1 MPTFLHIPRPLALWL
16 LLGAGLLAGCVGAPV
31 QEMSNAR
38 QAVRAAEKAG
48 ATTAAPELMT
58 EAKQLLKDARTHL
71 NQRDYRAARDDAEG
85 ARTKAIEA
93 RRVAEAAAAAAAAA
107 EKPQVP

>member
-1 MPTFLHIPRPLALWL
+1 MPTFLHIPRHLALWL
-16 LLGAGLLAGCVGAPV
+16 LLGAGLLTGCANAPV

-48 ATTAAPELMT
+48 AATAAPELLA
-58 EAKQLLKDARTHL
+58 ESKQLLKDARTRL
-71 NQRDYRAARDDAEG
+71 GEQDYRAAKDAADS

-93 RRVAEAAAAAAAAA
+93 RRIAEAAAAAD
-107 EKPQVP
+107 KPLAP

>member
-1 MPTFLHIPRPLALWL
+1 MPTFLQFPRPVVLWL
-16 LLGAGLLAGCVGAPV
+16 LLCVGILAGCAGAPV

-48 ATTAAPELMT
+48 ANTAAPELMT
-58 EAKQLLKDARTHL
+58 EAKQLLKDARTNL
-71 NQRDYRAARDDAEG
+71 NQGEYRAAKDQAES

-93 RRVAEAAAAAAAAA
+93 RRIAEEAAAS
-107 EKPQVP
+107 KPPNP

>member
-1 MPTFLHIPRPLALWL
+1 MPTFLHFPRPIALWL

-48 ATTAAPELMT
+48 ATTTAPELMT
-58 EAKQLLKDARTHL
+58 EAKRLLKDATTHM
-71 NQRDYRAARDDAEG
+71 NQRDYRGAKDSAES

-93 RRVAEAAAAAAAAA
+93 RRVAETAAAAD
-107 EKPQVP
+107 KPPVP